1 MTVIYN
7 TLFFNCFQGVFLL
20 KKVLS
25 LILCVLLV
33 FSSALCVPSYAS
45 YNSELDT
52 EADIALLF
60 SLDDGTVIF
69 DKNADKVTAP
79 ASLTKITTAILTL
92 ENCPDLDTVVTV
104 PKKAIT
110 LLNGTGSS
118 MAGLKADEQVTVREL
133 LYCML
138 VKSANEAANTLAD
151 YIGGGDI
158 DKFVG
163 MMNDFVVSL
172 GCQNTH
178 FDNPHG
184 LDSDGQ
190 YTTANDLAL
199 IVKHALTIPTFL
211 EICNVYKYKM
221 PATNLSPERNFTST
235 NWMINPNFKTYYYEY
250 AQGIKTGT
258 TSKAGHC
265 FISKASKDGY
275 NYVCIIMGAPARDVN
290 GDGNDENCA
299 FLEAKKLYK
308 WVFENIRL
316 QKIADTT
323 KIVTVIDVKL
333 SLRTDHV
340 RLVPANDVTALVPVG
355 TDGSSVL
362 IEPIPEETPTVIN
375 APIKKGEKV
384 GRARIMYA
392 QTEIATVDLVAAED
406 VNVNIFLWIVNIF
419 KNVFTSPFFIVL
431 AVLAVIVLAVYLVSF
446 YKNKSR
452 RKKQHKKPKVYLST
466 SGSKRRRPPQ
476 NNRRR

>member
-1 MTVIYN
+1 M
-7 TLFFNCFQGVFLL
+7 L

-25 LILCVLLV
+25 FILCIILV
-33 FSSALCVPSYAS
+33 FSSALCVPASAS

-52 EADIALLF
+52 VADIVLLF

-92 ENCPDLDTVVTV
+92 ENCSDIDTVVTV
-104 PKKAIT
+104 PQKAIT

-118 MAGLKADEQVTVREL
+118 MAGLKAGEQVTVREL

-163 MMNDFVVSL
+163 MMNDFVTSL

-199 IVKHALTIPTFL
+199 IVKHALTIPVFL
-211 EICNVYKYKM
+211 EICDTYSYKM
-221 PATNLSPERNFTST
+221 PATNLSSERNFTST

-265 FISKASKDGY
+265 VISKASKDGY
-275 NYVCIIMGAPARDVN
+275 NYLCIVMGAPTQDVN
-290 GDGNDENCA
+290 GDGNEENCA
-299 FLEAKKLYK
+299 FLESKKMYK
-308 WVFENIRL
+308 WVFDNIRL

-333 SLRTDHV
+333 SFSTDHV
-340 RLVPANDVTALVPVG
+340 RLVPANDITALVPVG
-355 TDGSSVL
+355 TDGTSVL
-362 IEPIPEETPTVIN
+362 IEPIAELTPTVVN
-375 APIKKGEKV
+375 APVKKGDVIGK
-384 GRARIMYA
+384 ARVMYA

-406 VNVNIFLWIVNIF
+406 VNVNVLLWVANVF
-419 KNVFTSPFFIVL
+419 KNVFTSPFFIIF
-431 AVLAVIVLAVYLVSF
+431 AVLAVIVLVVYLVSL
-446 YKNKSR
+446 YKNRNRRRKSR
-452 RKKQHKKPKVYLST
+452 KKPKVYLST
-466 SGSKRRRPPQ
+466 SSSKRRRPPQ